1 MEIIEMSYNFIIQS
15 SASDKKKL
23 TWGWKRKKNFPMSNL
38 LNFQDIESTN
48 RGLNFNAIPE
58 DMPPLCLI
66 IIYIISIKYY

>member
-1 MEIIEMSYNFIIQS
+1 
-15 SASDKKKL
+15 
-23 TWGWKRKKNFPMSNL
+23 MSNL

-66 IIYIISIKYY
+66 IIYIISIKYSINYHKPAIKSSIFGVC